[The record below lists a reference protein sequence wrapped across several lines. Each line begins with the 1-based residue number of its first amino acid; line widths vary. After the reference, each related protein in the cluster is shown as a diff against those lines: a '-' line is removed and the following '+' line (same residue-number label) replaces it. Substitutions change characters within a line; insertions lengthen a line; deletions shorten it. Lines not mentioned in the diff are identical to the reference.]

1 MKIGLWTLVVCVAL
15 TVAAVAC
22 AQEPSAEV
30 TAEDPVVATYGDQK
44 ITQSELEGLTGPSLV
59 ALRQQIYKAQVAQ
72 LEAEIFSRLVRDAAA
87 AEGVTEAEYRRMKID
102 ELVGEPDEGEIVK
115 LMSQFRA
122 RLPEDD
128 AEARK
133 QIVLALQQRDKQ
145 RLSADLQKVLFAEA
159 GVVILLSPPR
169 VEVTIAE
176 GTPERG
182 AKDAPIVLVEYTDYQ
197 CPFCKRVQPTLVAL
211 TERYPGQIRHVFKN
225 LPLPNH
231 PQAQLAGEASLCA
244 QDQGKFWE
252 LHDWLFA
259 NQRTMNRE
267 SILAAAGE
275 LGMDGEAFTACVDQ
289 GTHSARV
296 RADMTEA
303 RSFGITGTPGF
314 LINGRIVS
322 GAQPI
327 EEFERII
334 DQELA
339 SKGIEVPPKQQATEN
354 SN

>member
-1 MKIGLWTLVVCVAL
+1 MKFGFWTIITCVSL

-22 AQEPSAEV
+22 AQEPSTEAI
-30 TAEDPVVATYGDQK
+30 AQDPVVAKYGDQE

-72 LEAEIFSRLVRDAAA
+72 LEAEIYARLVRDAAA

-128 AEARK
+128 VEARK
-133 QIVLALQQRDKQ
+133 QIVMALEQRDKQ
-145 RLSADLQKVLFAEA
+145 RLSAELQKVLFAEA
-159 GVVILLSPPR
+159 GVKIFLSPPR
-169 VEVTIAE
+169 VEVAIAE

-197 CPFCKRVQPTLVAL
+197 CPFCKRVQPTITAL
-211 TERYPGQIRHVFKN
+211 TERYPGQIRHIFKN

-252 LHDWLFA
+252 FHDWLFA

-267 SILAAAGE
+267 SMVAAAVE
-275 LGMDGEAFTACVDQ
+275 LGMDGEAFTTCVDE
-289 GTHSARV
+289 GTHTARV

-314 LINGRIVS
+314 LVNGRVVS

-327 EEFERII
+327 EEFEKII
-334 DQELA
+334 DEEL
-339 SKGIEVPPKQQATEN
+339 SLRGIEVPTEETAAAPAN
-354 SN
+354 